1 MAIEKDN
8 LKGDVPAAGK
18 GSGKS
23 PAASGGRDLSG
34 RMVSGEVSGS
44 DDESLD
50 RALRPQFFKDYI
62 GQESLKS
69 NLDIAIRAALKRK
82 EPLDHVLV
90 YGPPGLG
97 KTTIASIIANE
108 MKSSLIT
115 TSGPVLEKK
124 GDLAALLLRLKKDDV
139 LFIDEIHRLNPVI
152 EEFLYPAMEDFNV
165 DIMMGEGP
173 AARSMRVPVA
183 PFTLIGATTKAGSL
197 TSPLRARFGIVE
209 RLNYYSHE
217 ELRTIVDNSSRRLK
231 LKIDAE
237 GALEIARRS
246 RGTPRIA
253 NKLLRRVRDYADVNN
268 SGMITGPVAKKALE
282 LLNIDEL
289 GFDYFDR
296 QYLLTIIQDF
306 QGKPVGLNTLAATL
320 GEDRDTIED
329 VLEPYLLQE
338 GFIQRTPRGRVVT
351 SKAYAHFGIEEEK
364 Q

>member
-18 GSGKS
+18 GSGKA

-62 GQESLKS
+62 GQENLKS

-165 DIMMGEGP
+165 DD
-173 AARSMRVPVA
+173 
-183 PFTLIGATTKAGSL
+183 L
-197 TSPLRARFGIVE
+197 T
-209 RLNYYSHE
+209 
-217 ELRTIVDNSSRRLK
+217 DLK
-231 LKIDAE
+231 LD
-237 GALEIARRS
+237 
-246 RGTPRIA
+246 
-253 NKLLRRVRDYADVNN
+253 DDV
-268 SGMITGPVAKKALE
+268 
-282 LLNIDEL
+282 
-289 GFDYFDR
+289 
-296 QYLLTIIQDF
+296 
-306 QGKPVGLNTLAATL
+306 
-320 GEDRDTIED
+320 
-329 VLEPYLLQE
+329 
-338 GFIQRTPRGRVVT
+338 
-351 SKAYAHFGIEEEK
+351 
-364 Q
+364 